1 MQQRHPHHWILTAAF
16 GLGLTA
22 AVPLATQ
29 AQPVERAER
38 RADRQGTEVVVP
50 IDFNSIPGPAR
61 DKLEEIA
68 RRAKIAATYKVHRN
82 GQDVYRATIQRG
94 DRGDRVVLVSREGNL
109 INVEDIRGPELA
121 AYRQNPD
128 AWYRDYDDRMLAHE
142 EFYARQVETVRGT
155 AQNPE

>member
-1 MQQRHPHHWILTAAF
+1 MQRRHTHRWILAAAF

-29 AQPVERAER
+29 AQPLQRAER

-50 IDFNSIPGPAR
+50 VDFNSIPGAAR
-61 DKLEEIA
+61 DKIDEIA
-68 RRAKIAATYKVHRN
+68 KRGKIAACYKVHRN
-82 GQDVYRATIQRG
+82 GQDVYRATIQR
-94 DRGDRVVLVSREGNL
+94 DKGDRVVLVSRDGNV

-128 AWYRDYDDRMLAHE
+128 AWYRDYDDRMLAQE
-142 EFYARQVETVRGT
+142 QYLARQ
-155 AQNPE
+155 